1 MSDFNKNFLRP
12 LMRHQ
17 KIRITR
23 SRAFPGKAGGVG
35 GPLVFLLVAIAVLA
49 VFYFASLSKG
59 SREEFAQAQETRV
72 DPAEAERLLA
82 EAQSAESQFNAIHEF
97 KKEQI
102 TDEDVDI
109 YARAVELYGKHL
121 AAAGTASAYN
131 PRFEQ
136 MRRRLH
142 NLRADALRKRSTALE
157 TQAEEFAAQKKYAE
171 AEKLFSDASRLEFRI
186 TQEFPLATKK
196 NHARANFLENR
207 AKTMHAVP
215 LTMRAQ
221 RLEREGEAALDAGNW
236 PRANVALN
244 EALSIEKE
252 LWANY
257 RNVIVS
263 NSSRILRLQDLIATV
278 NSAPDYERREIAA
291 ANAREAEKKNEWKK
305 AAEFWGQALAHHK
318 TIAQNFPRSLYA
330 AGPADEELA
339 RNFANAN
346 AHPEFILLQQ
356 ECARMRDDIR
366 SRRADRVPLLAKQA
380 LRRAENIRRQWPDST
395 LVSEEFLQELRYMDL
410 KAPDIP
416 GVQNSFLKLLLP
428 VPGADA
434 KTKMTKT
441 EITQALYTF
450 VMPFN
455 PSARKELANPVE
467 SVDYNDAQEFC
478 RRLSLLIGCPVR
490 LPTQTEFAA
499 AAGTPGPDELS
510 EQAWLIENSSGVVQP
525 VGKRRGNAAGFFD
538 LYGNV
543 SEWVSAD
550 PQNAGGKKDYE
561 EFVAGG
567 DCQTPTY
574 SFPEE
579 FFRKTPRSEKSRT
592 RGFRVVAEID
602 DDAVPAAG
610 TTR

>member
-23 SRAFPGKAGGVG
+23 SRAFPGKTGGVV

-82 EAQSAESQFNAIHEF
+82 ESQSAESQFNAIHEF

-109 YARAVELYGKHL
+109 YARAVELYGEHL
-121 AAAGTASAYN
+121 SAAGTASAYN

-157 TQAEEFAAQKKYAE
+157 TKAEEFAAQKKYDE

-221 RLEREGEAALDAGNW
+221 QLEREGEAALDAGNW

-252 LWANY
+252 LWSNY

-291 ANAREAEKKNEWKK
+291 ANAREA
-305 AAEFWGQALAHHK
+305 
-318 TIAQNFPRSLYA
+318 
-330 AGPADEELA
+330 
-339 RNFANAN
+339 
-346 AHPEFILLQQ
+346 
-356 ECARMRDDIR
+356 
-366 SRRADRVPLLAKQA
+366 
-380 LRRAENIRRQWPDST
+380 
-395 LVSEEFLQELRYMDL
+395 
-410 KAPDIP
+410 
-416 GVQNSFLKLLLP
+416 
-428 VPGADA
+428 
-434 KTKMTKT
+434 
-441 EITQALYTF
+441 
-450 VMPFN
+450 
-455 PSARKELANPVE
+455 
-467 SVDYNDAQEFC
+467 
-478 RRLSLLIGCPVR
+478 
-490 LPTQTEFAA
+490 
-499 AAGTPGPDELS
+499 
-510 EQAWLIENSSGVVQP
+510 
-525 VGKRRGNAAGFFD
+525 
-538 LYGNV
+538 
-543 SEWVSAD
+543 
-550 PQNAGGKKDYE
+550 
-561 EFVAGG
+561 
-567 DCQTPTY
+567 
-574 SFPEE
+574 
-579 FFRKTPRSEKSRT
+579 
-592 RGFRVVAEID
+592 
-602 DDAVPAAG
+602 
-610 TTR
+610 